1 MKTPNRI
8 DSYKSGN
15 ASIDAIDQLLNEI
28 NERCKAA
35 SVALQVENLSPA
47 KRLMLETER
56 NFASKQAI
64 DINSARWLIINA
76 LKGEI

>member
-1 MKTPNRI
+1 MRSPNQI
-8 DSYKSGN
+8 DSYDFGQPTVE
-15 ASIDAIDQLLNEI
+15 AIDNLLNEI
-28 NERCKAA
+28 SLRCKAA

-47 KRLMLETER
+47 KRSMLETER